1 MRYDVGKGGTVD
13 RSALVGHVYE
23 ENCQPA
29 VLGDDATIRG
39 GTIIYGDVVAG
50 DRLNTGH
57 NALIREQTELGD
69 DVLVGTQ
76 TVIDGRT
83 SIGSKVSLQTGVYIP
98 SKSEIG
104 SRVFI
109 GPRAVL
115 TNDPYPLRQD
125 AELAGP
131 VIEDDVSIGA
141 NATILPG
148 VHIGERSFVAAGAV
162 VTEDVPADTLAVGNP
177 AEHRPLPEQLQGGNT
192 EA

>member
-1 MRYDVGKGGTVD
+1 MKYDVGDGVDID
-13 RSALVGHVYE
+13 RSALVGHVYDK
-23 ENCQPA
+23 NCQPA
-29 VLGDDATIRG
+29 VLGDDATIRA
-39 GTIIYGDVVAG
+39 GTLIYGDVVAG

-57 NALIREQTELGD
+57 DALIRERTELGD

-76 TVIDGRT
+76 AVIDGRT
-83 SIGSKVSLQTGVYIP
+83 SVGSNVSLQTGVYIP
-98 SKSEIG
+98 SNSEIG

-125 AELAGP
+125 VELEGP
-131 VIEDDVSIGA
+131 VLEDDVSIGA
-141 NATILPG
+141 NATILPE

-162 VTEDVPADTLAVGNP
+162 VTKDVPADTLAVGNP
-177 AEHRPLPEQLQGGNT
+177 AEHRPLPEQLQGENT

>member
-1 MRYDVGKGGTVD
+1 MRHDVGKGGNID
-13 RSALVGHVYE
+13 QSALVGHVYDE
-23 ENCQPA
+23 DCQPA
-29 VLGDDATIRG
+29 VLGDEVTVRA

-57 NALIREQTELGD
+57 NALIRERTELGD

-76 TVIDGRT
+76 TVIDGRA
-83 SIGSKVSLQTGVYIP
+83 SIGSNVSLQTGVYIP

-104 SRVFI
+104 TRVFI

-115 TNDPYPLRQD
+115 TNDSYPLRQD
-125 AELAGP
+125 VELEGP
-131 VIEDDVSIGA
+131 VLEDDVSIGA
-141 NATILPG
+141 NATLLPG
-148 VHIGERSFVAAGAV
+148 IHIGERSFVAAGAV

-177 AEHRPLPEQLQGGNT
+177 AEHRPLPEQLRGGNT